1 MGSLSLE
8 CHLEKKNGK
17 EEVEELE
24 EEEAEAQNETPTQ
37 TFGVAQ

>member
-24 EEEAEAQNETPTQ
+24 EEAEAQNETPTQ